1 MTEAIETYSHLVA
14 PPRLETSCDSCQLC
28 QSDRCTKG
36 NVYVIDSGKHKPLKS
51 LMMLGL
57 VQSIP
62 VRVVDQLIS
71 NIMYVRPSLRLIS
84 SLGSCV
90 LKE

>member
-1 MTEAIETYSHLVA
+1 
-14 PPRLETSCDSCQLC
+14 
-28 QSDRCTKG
+28 
-36 NVYVIDSGKHKPLKS
+36 
-51 LMMLGL
+51 MMLGL

-62 VRVVDQLIS
+62 VRVVDQLIA

-90 LKE
+90 LIE